1 MHRGYIKIHR
11 KIQDSFIYKDS
22 KALHLWIHLILEANH
37 KDREFI
43 FNNKKQICKRGQLIA
58 GRQSLALE
66 TRISSSRVYRILK
79 MLESEHLIEQQKTN
93 KFTIITLLEYRK
105 YQGDIGNVE
114 HQTEQQLNNQRTT
127 TEQPVNTNNNDNTLK
142 NVNNVNTTTAKA
154 DKHKSKVEQDFDTF
168 WSVYPKKQDK
178 DYAFTC
184 WKRKKPDL
192 SVVLIA
198 LQWQKLS
205 PAWLKDSGK
214 YVTNASTYINRRT
227 YLDENPSQYAK
238 RNKEVKKDS
247 WNEEE
252 FLKVEDRATPEQMA
266 EIKSRLTGIKEVPK
280 KEMRK

>member
-127 TEQPVNTNNNDNTLK
+127 TEQPVNTNNNVNTLK

-154 DKHKSKVEQDFDTF
+154 DKPKSKIEQDFDTF
-168 WSVYPKKQDK
+168 WSVYPKKKSRHD
-178 DYAFTC
+178 AF
-184 WKRKKPDL
+184 R
-192 SVVLIA
+192 A
-198 LQWQKLS
+198 WQKAKPSIIIVLTALNWQKAS
-205 PAWLKDSGK
+205 VDWLKDNGQ
-214 YVTNASTYINRRT
+214 YIPYPATYINRGG
-227 YLDENPSQYAK
+227 YLDENPSQYYK
-238 RNKEVKKDS
+238 RNKEVKKDTYIES
-247 WNEEE
+247 K
-252 FLKVEDRATPEQMA
+252 LKDEDFATPEQMA
-266 EIKSRLTGIKEVPK
+266 EHRNRVKEGIKEVPK
-280 KEMRK
+280 KEMR